1 MSKSIRTAWID
12 PREKN
17 LTKEAARR
25 RPLFSSFDTLFG
37 SSVIA
42 LAVLPQ
48 LAQAKSPLDEMAW
61 APASM
66 TSPKVFGNG
75 AVAAALK
82 PVDPRDVLD
91 AVDLGDEAPRESAG
105 AKVVA
110 NVVRNAAVTV
120 AAPRPMNVSQARP
133 VVSRGFAGARLINPD
148 AVDLGDEAPRTS
160 AVANVVANAPLM
172 VAAPRGIDASQAKP
186 VISRGFANAGLIAPD
201 EANPVAAAPVVKASP
216 VLKAVAAPAMPNMAA
231 SPIRPSLL
239 ITPRR
244 DMQSD
249 LVAMRRAVAAG
260 ENASADDAGTIPPA
274 VSAALPLRQAGQ
286 TGQAGSVPKAFRN
299 AHSKDQTYAD
309 WLDDSAAAKA
319 LGDRSVV
326 PERAVRLALRN
337 AADVAATRSPA
348 IRQARN
354 DWDAAKFDVD
364 QVKGQRWP
372 QVQLSGNSPS
382 LQGSNNS
389 FNDSNMANATINVTT
404 MVYDW
409 GKTKK
414 NIDSRTKTAEAAEFY
429 MKTMEQQNAYDV
441 STNLVELS
449 KDRAIYSIGE
459 SYVRR
464 MGALV
469 DMLAEIVKVDPGRLS
484 ELSQAKARLLQAQ
497 TSQAVVA
504 AQVRSL
510 ELSVR
515 KLAGDQP
522 TPMPPGTLWQ
532 LQLDGLD
539 DAVAAVP
546 QNPAIEQA
554 MAESAAAAATAKSVR
569 AASLPQLNWV
579 INKTTAHDS
588 FNQRQP
594 WTTMLQLTWTP
605 FQGGSQQA
613 AERAALSRA
622 SSSADK
628 REQLELD
635 SEFRVRDAH
644 RDAIALATRAKLYG
658 ELTVE
663 TDLVRKQFFEQWYH
677 LNRRTLVD
685 VLSAESDF
693 YNNQVSQVTTQ
704 FDAYQAILK
713 IRLNNGTLE
722 QWLQDA

>member
-1 MSKSIRTAWID
+1 
-12 PREKN
+12 
-17 LTKEAARR
+17 
-25 RPLFSSFDTLFG
+25 
-37 SSVIA
+37 
-42 LAVLPQ
+42 
-48 LAQAKSPLDEMAW
+48 
-61 APASM
+61 
-66 TSPKVFGNG
+66 
-75 AVAAALK
+75 
-82 PVDPRDVLD
+82 
-91 AVDLGDEAPRESAG
+91 
-105 AKVVA
+105 
-110 NVVRNAAVTV
+110 
-120 AAPRPMNVSQARP
+120 
-133 VVSRGFAGARLINPD
+133 
-148 AVDLGDEAPRTS
+148 
-160 AVANVVANAPLM
+160 
-172 VAAPRGIDASQAKP
+172 
-186 VISRGFANAGLIAPD
+186 
-201 EANPVAAAPVVKASP
+201 
-216 VLKAVAAPAMPNMAA
+216 
-231 SPIRPSLL
+231 
-239 ITPRR
+239 
-244 DMQSD
+244 
-249 LVAMRRAVAAG
+249 
-260 ENASADDAGTIPPA
+260 
-274 VSAALPLRQAGQ
+274 
-286 TGQAGSVPKAFRN
+286 
-299 AHSKDQTYAD
+299 
-309 WLDDSAAAKA
+309 
-319 LGDRSVV
+319 
-326 PERAVRLALRN
+326 
-337 AADVAATRSPA
+337 
-348 IRQARN
+348 
-354 DWDAAKFDVD
+354 
-364 QVKGQRWP
+364 
-372 QVQLSGNSPS
+372 

-389 FNDSNMANATINVTT
+389 FNDSNMANASINVTT

-441 STNLVELS
+441 SSNLVDLS
-449 KDRAIYSIGE
+449 KNRAIYLIGE

-515 KLAGDQP
+515 KLAGDEP

-594 WTTMLQLTWTP
+594 WTTMLQLSWTP

-628 REQLELD
+628 REQLQLD

>member
-1 MSKSIRTAWID
+1 
-12 PREKN
+12 
-17 LTKEAARR
+17 
-25 RPLFSSFDTLFG
+25 
-37 SSVIA
+37 
-42 LAVLPQ
+42 
-48 LAQAKSPLDEMAW
+48 MAH
-61 APASM
+61 
-66 TSPKVFGNG
+66 T
-75 AVAAALK
+75 VA
-82 PVDPRDVLD
+82 
-91 AVDLGDEAPRESAG
+91 
-105 AKVVA
+105 
-110 NVVRNAAVTV
+110 NAAVTV
-120 AAPRPMNVSQARP
+120 AATRPMNESQAKP
-133 VVSRGFAGARLINPD
+133 VVSRGFANAGLISSDEANP
-148 AVDLGDEAPRTS
+148 GDEAPRTS
-160 AVANVVANAPLM
+160 AAAHTAANASAM
-172 VAAPRGIDASQAKP
+172 GAAPRGIDASQAKP
-186 VISRGFANAGLIAPD
+186 VVSRGFANAGLISPD
-201 EANPVAAAPVVKASP
+201 DANPVAVAPVVKAP
-216 VLKAVAAPAMPNMAA
+216 PALRTVAAPAVPTMAA

-239 ITPRR
+239 ITPQR

-249 LVAMRRAVAAG
+249 LVAVRRAVAAG
-260 ENASADDAGTIPPA
+260 GNASDDDTGPIGPA
-274 VSAALPLRQAGQ
+274 VSTALPMRQAA
-286 TGQAGSVPKAFRN
+286 QAGSVPKASRN

-326 PERAVRLALRN
+326 PERAVRVALRN
-337 AADVAATRSPA
+337 AADTAAARSPA

-372 QVQLSGNSPS
+372 QVQLTGNSPS

-389 FNDSNMANATINVTT
+389 FNDSNMANASINVTT

-429 MKTMEQQNAYDV
+429 MKTIAQQNAYDV
-441 STNLVELS
+441 SSNLVELS
-449 KDRAIYSIGE
+449 KNRAIYSIGE

-515 KLAGDQP
+515 KLAGDEP

-594 WTTMLQLTWTP
+594 WTTMLQLSWTP

-685 VLSAESDF
+685 VLLAESDF